1 MPFVTRARNFMA
13 DQGVLCSSRYCT
25 LMVET
30 VRYLLDHAVGL
41 EHAVPTAE
49 VIAHLLAEG
58 YEISHEEWKKEILE
72 PLDNAGVFFGASGPD
87 HVFIIATPDDAGAT
101 LTYYQSRIEEQ
112 RQRVVLLKQLL
123 DEAGWCEKVPY
134 N

>member
-49 VIAHLLAEG
+49 VIAHLLAGG
-58 YEISHEEWKKEILE
+58 YEISHEEWKKEVLQPLE
-72 PLDNAGVFFGASGPD
+72 QQGVFFGASGPD
-87 HVFIIATPDDAGAT
+87 HVFVIATPDDAGET
-101 LTYYQSRIEEQ
+101 LTYYQNRIEEQ
-112 RQRVVLLKQLL
+112 TQRVALLKHLL
-123 DEAGWCEKVPY
+123 DEAGWSERVPY

>member
-1 MPFVTRARNFMA
+1 MPFVTRARNFMF

-30 VRYLLDHAVGL
+30 VRFLLDHAVGL

-49 VIAHLLAEG
+49 ILAHLLAEG

-72 PLDNAGVFFGASGPD
+72 PLDHAGVFFGVTSSD
-87 HVFIIATPDDAGAT
+87 RMFLIAAPDDAQAT
-101 LTYYQSRIEEQ
+101 LTYYQSRIQEQ
-112 RQRVVLLKQLL
+112 TQRMAVLKRLL
-123 DEAGWCEKVPY
+123 DEAGWSKKIPY